1 MQLKHDKNG
10 ETHLQNSLADKIQHP
25 IISLF
30 KLKSS
35 LNEEEAQT
43 LLSYW
48 TTEIE
53 LKRNDF
59 LVTIESK
66 ENYLYF
72 VQSGVLRICYPIKE
86 QEICVGFAYE
96 NTFICSFPSF
106 VKEKPSQYFIQA
118 LSKCSL
124 VAIKRN
130 DFYKLSN
137 TYPNIER
144 AWRCFVEEA
153 LVGIMERE
161 MEIQT
166 LSPEERYDRLL
177 QRSPHIFQKV
187 PQKYIASYLN
197 MQPET
202 LSRRK
207 HQSKKH

>member
-1 MQLKHDKNG
+1 MQD
-10 ETHLQNSLADKIQHP
+10 P

-30 KLKSS
+30 KLKSNLS
-35 LNEEEAQT
+35 DDESQI
-43 LLSYW
+43 LLSFW
-48 TTEIE
+48 TTSIH

-59 LVTIESK
+59 LVKSDAK

-72 VQSGVLRICYPIKE
+72 IKTGTLRVYYPNKE
-86 QEICVGFAYE
+86 QEISVGFAYD

-106 VKEKPSQYFIQA
+106 VKDKPSEYFIQA
-118 LSKCSL
+118 LSKCEL
-124 VAIKRN
+124 LAIKRN
-130 DFYKLSN
+130 DFYKLVN
-137 TYPNIER
+137 NYPAIER
-144 AWRCFVEEA
+144 AWRCFVEDA
-153 LVGIMERE
+153 LVGIIERE
-161 MEIQT
+161 VEILT
-166 LSPEERYDRLL
+166 LTPEERYDKLL

>member
-1 MQLKHDKNG
+1 MIINSRHDKM
-10 ETHLQNSLADKIQHP
+10 QHP

-30 KLKSS
+30 KLKSDLS
-35 LNEEEAQT
+35 NDDAQI
-43 LLSYW
+43 LLSSW
-48 TTEIE
+48 TTSIQ
-53 LKRNDF
+53 LKRGDF
-59 LVTIESK
+59 LVTLDAK

-72 VQSGVLRICYPIKE
+72 IQSGTLRVYYPSKE

-106 VKEKPSQYFIQA
+106 VKDKPSEYYIQA
-118 LSKCSL
+118 LSKCDL
-124 VAIKRN
+124 LAIKRN
-130 DFYKLSN
+130 DFYKIVN
-137 TYPNIER
+137 TYPKIER
-144 AWRCFVEEA
+144 AWRCFVEDA
-153 LVGIMERE
+153 LVGIIERE
-161 MEIQT
+161 VEIIT
-166 LSPEERYDRLL
+166 LTPEERYDKLL